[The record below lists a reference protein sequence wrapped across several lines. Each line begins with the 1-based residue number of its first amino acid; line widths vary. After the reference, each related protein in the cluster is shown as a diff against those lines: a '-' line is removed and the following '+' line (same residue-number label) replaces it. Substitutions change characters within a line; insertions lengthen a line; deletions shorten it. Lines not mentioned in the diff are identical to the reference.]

1 MEGKISPQRQTK
13 PNLSDDIYRRLRG
26 EIVHGVL
33 RPNEALVEADLAERL
48 NVSRTPIRESLK
60 RLEADRLIVS
70 QRRRWVVYEYKLDEI
85 AEIYEVRAA
94 LESWGARMAALKA
107 TPEQIQAIVD
117 FRPRATAIDLEVKG
131 RITTNEEFHD
141 LVIEAANNSRL
152 TELLHQTRLYYFN
165 HQVARVYTLD
175 EWATSAKQH
184 AAIIDA
190 IVDRNPLLAGEAA
203 REHAEFSLS
212 MILGAEYH

>member
-48 NVSRTPIRESLK
+48 NVSRTPIREGLK

-85 AEIYEVRAA
+85 AELYEVRAA

-117 FRPRATAIDLEVKG
+117 FRPRATA
-131 RITTNEEFHD
+131 
-141 LVIEAANNSRL
+141 
-152 TELLHQTRLYYFN
+152 
-165 HQVARVYTLD
+165 
-175 EWATSAKQH
+175 
-184 AAIIDA
+184 
-190 IVDRNPLLAGEAA
+190 
-203 REHAEFSLS
+203 
-212 MILGAEYH
+212 